1 MPDPRA
7 PMTATDTTAAA
18 DTPAGTTHPP
28 ATGAGFVTACLQS
41 AKRTILQFFRT
52 PQLLMLGTVQG
63 ALFLFMFRYIFG
75 GAIQVNSQLDYVDF
89 LVPGFLVTG
98 ILWLGMPA
106 SSGVAE
112 DATTGVH
119 DRMRSLPIPRASVM
133 FGRSLADTA
142 LTSWGLFVTGVLAFI
157 FGFQLHSSA
166 IDVVI
171 ALALLLVV
179 TYSFM
184 WVFIT
189 IGLVSS
195 SAQAANGMATL
206 LVIPV
211 AFISAA
217 YVPASSLPSWLQP
230 VADNQPFTVFSN
242 ALRSLTLG
250 GTNAVGIGHTTT
262 YWVIISLVWCAGI
275 FLVFSTIAVTRFSRR
290 R

>member
-1 MPDPRA
+1 
-7 PMTATDTTAAA
+7 MTTTDSRATDLA
-18 DTPAGTTHPP
+18 TPSTIPH
-28 ATGAGFVTACLQS
+28 ATGAGFVTASLQS

-75 GAIQVNSQLDYVDF
+75 GAINPGAGLDYVDF

-112 DATTGVH
+112 DATTGGQH
-119 DRMRSLPIPRASVM
+119 RLRSLPIPRSSVM
-133 FGRSLADTA
+133 FGRSIADTA
-142 LTSWGLFVTGVLAFI
+142 LTLWGLLITGVLAFV
-157 FGFQLHSSA
+157 FGFRIHSDA
-166 IDVVI
+166 LDVLLAVALLVI
-171 ALALLLVV
+171 A

-189 IGLVSS
+189 IGLVSKT
-195 SAQAANGMATL
+195 AQAANGMATL

-217 YVPASSLPSWLQP
+217 YVPANSLPSWLRP

-242 ALRSLTLG
+242 ALRGLTLG
-250 GTNAVGIGHTTT
+250 SPHAFGIGHTTT
-262 YWVIISLVWCAGI
+262 HWVVLTLVWCAGI
-275 FLVFSTIAVTRFSRR
+275 FLVFSAIAVMRFSRQR
-290 R
+290 

>member
-1 MPDPRA
+1 
-7 PMTATDTTAAA
+7 MTTTDTVTTDVAAPR
-18 DTPAGTTHPP
+18 TLPH
-28 ATGAGFVTACLQS
+28 ATGADFVTASLQS

-75 GAIQVNSQLDYVDF
+75 GSIQTGTNLDYVDF

-119 DRMRSLPIPRASVM
+119 DRLRSLPIPRSSVM

-142 LTSWGLFVTGVLAFI
+142 LTMWGLFVTAVLAFI
-157 FGFQLHSSA
+157 VGFRLHA
-166 IDVVI
+166 DALDVL
-171 ALALLLVV
+171 LAVGLIVV
-179 TYSFM
+179 CAYSLS

-189 IGLVSS
+189 IGLVSK

-217 YVPASSLPSWLQP
+217 YVPANSLPSWMQP
-230 VADNQPFTVFSN
+230 VSDNQPFTVFSN
-242 ALRSLTLG
+242 ALRSLTEG
-250 GTNAVGIGHTTT
+250 GPKAAGVGHTTT
-262 YWVIISLVWCAGI
+262 YWVVLTLIWCGGI
-275 FLVFSTIAVTRFSRR
+275 FLVFSTLAVRRFSRR

>member
-1 MPDPRA
+1 
-7 PMTATDTTAAA
+7 MTTTDTPTTGLAAPS
-18 DTPAGTTHPP
+18 TIPHG
-28 ATGAGFVTACLQS
+28 TGAGFVTASLQS

-75 GAIQVNSQLDYVDF
+75 GAIRTPDGLSYVDF

-119 DRMRSLPIPRASVM
+119 DRLRSLPIPRASVM

-142 LTSWGLFVTGVLAFI
+142 LTMWGIFVTTVVAFI
-157 FGFQLHSSA
+157 VGYRLEA
-166 IDVVI
+166 DVLDVI
-171 ALALLLVV
+171 LAVALIVV
-179 TYSFM
+179 VAYCFS

-189 IGLVSS
+189 LGLVSK

-217 YVPASSLPSWLQP
+217 YVPANSLPSWLQP

-242 ALRSLTLG
+242 ALRGLTLG
-250 GTNAVGIGHTTT
+250 SPQAVGVGHTTT
-262 YWVIISLVWCAGI
+262 YWVVLTLIWCAGI
-275 FLVFSTIAVTRFSRR
+275 FLVFSTIAVMRFSRQR
-290 R
+290 

>member
-1 MPDPRA
+1 
-7 PMTATDTTAAA
+7 MTTIDTRI
-18 DTPAGTTHPP
+18 AGTAIEPTIAR
-28 ATGAGFVTACLQS
+28 ATGADFVTAALQS

-75 GAIQVNSQLDYVDF
+75 GAIDPGGGLEYVDF

-98 ILWLGMPA
+98 ILWLGMAA

-119 DRMRSLPIPRASVM
+119 DRLRSLPIPRSSVL
-133 FGRSLADTA
+133 FGRSIADTA
-142 LTSWGLFVTGVLAFI
+142 LTLWGVFVAGVLAFI
-157 FGFQLHSSA
+157 VGFRPHADAL
-166 IDVVI
+166 DFVL
-171 ALALLLVV
+171 ALALLVAAV
-179 TYSFM
+179 YTFA

-206 LVIPV
+206 LVVPV

-217 YVPASSLPSWLQP
+217 YVPADSLPGWMQP
-230 VADNQPFTVFSN
+230 VADHQPFTVLSN

-250 GTNAVGIGHTTT
+250 GTDAVGLGHTTT
-262 YWVIISLVWCAGI
+262 YWVVLSLAWCAA
-275 FLVFSTIAVTRFSRR
+275 LVFVFATIANARFARR

>member
-1 MPDPRA
+1 MTTTDSRTTSLAA
-7 PMTATDTTAAA
+7 PTTI
-18 DTPAGTTHPP
+18 PHG
-28 ATGAGFVTACLQS
+28 TGAGFVTASLQS

-75 GAIQVNSQLDYVDF
+75 GAIRTPDGLSYVDF

-119 DRMRSLPIPRASVM
+119 DRLRSLPIPRASVM

-142 LTSWGLFVTGVLAFI
+142 LTMWGLFVTAVLAFI
-157 FGFQLHSSA
+157 VGYRLEA
-166 IDVVI
+166 DVLDVVLAI
-171 ALALLLVV
+171 ALIVLVA
-179 TYSFM
+179 YCIS

-189 IGLVSS
+189 IGLVSKT
-195 SAQAANGMATL
+195 AQAANGMATL

-217 YVPASSLPSWLQP
+217 YVPAYSLPSWLRP
-230 VADNQPFTVFSN
+230 VAENQPFTVFSN
-242 ALRSLTLG
+242 ALRGLTLG
-250 GTNAVGIGHTTT
+250 SPQAVGVGHTTT
-262 YWVIISLVWCAGI
+262 YWVVLTLIWCAGI
-275 FLVFSTIAVTRFSRR
+275 FLVFSTIAVMRFSRQR
-290 R
+290 

>member
-1 MPDPRA
+1 
-7 PMTATDTTAAA
+7 MTTTDT
-18 DTPAGTTHPP
+18 PTTGRVAEAPSSGG
-28 ATGAGFVTACLQS
+28 TGADFVSATLQN
-41 AKRTILQFFRT
+41 AKRTVLQFFRT

-75 GAIQVNSQLDYVDF
+75 GAIEPGGGVAYVDF

-119 DRMRSLPIPRASVM
+119 DRLRSLPIPRSSPM
-133 FGRSLADTA
+133 FGRSLADAA
-142 LTSWGLFVTGVLAFI
+142 LTLWGLFVTGVLAFI
-157 FGFQLHSSA
+157 VGFRLDASVG
-166 IDVVI
+166 DVL
-171 ALALLLVV
+171 LALGLLVV
-179 TYSFM
+179 ASYSFA

-189 IGLVSS
+189 IGLVSN

-211 AFISAA
+211 AFVSAA
-217 YVPASSLPSWLQP
+217 YVPADSLPSWLQP
-230 VADNQPFTVFSN
+230 IAEHQPFTILSN

-250 GTNAVGIGHTTT
+250 GPEVVGLGHTTT
-262 YWVIISLVWCAGI
+262 YWVVLSLVWCVGI
-275 FLVFSTIAVTRFSRR
+275 FAVFCAISVSRFARR

>member
-1 MPDPRA
+1 MTTIDTRA
-7 PMTATDTTAAA
+7 DLHTRESTITR
-18 DTPAGTTHPP
+18 
-28 ATGAGFVTACLQS
+28 ATGADFVTAALQN

-75 GAIQVNSQLDYVDF
+75 GAIDPGRGLAYVEF

-119 DRMRSLPIPRASVM
+119 DRLRSLPIPRSSVM
-133 FGRSLADTA
+133 FGRSIADAA
-142 LTSWGLFVTGVLAFI
+142 LTLWGMFVAGVLAFI
-157 FGFQLHSSA
+157 VGFELHA
-166 IDVVI
+166 DALDVVL
-171 ALALLLVV
+171 ALALLVIAA
-179 TYSFM
+179 YSFA
-184 WVFIT
+184 WIFIT
-189 IGLVSS
+189 IGLVSR

-217 YVPASSLPSWLQP
+217 YVPADSLPSWLQP

-242 ALRSLTLG
+242 ALRSLALG
-250 GTNAVGIGHTTT
+250 GTDAVGVGHTTI
-262 YWVIISLVWCAGI
+262 YWVVLSLAWCAGVSLL
-275 FLVFSTIAVTRFSRR
+275 FGTIAVSRFARR

>member
-1 MPDPRA
+1 
-7 PMTATDTTAAA
+7 MTTTDTT
-18 DTPAGTTHPP
+18 TTSGVSAGSTIPR
-28 ATGAGFVTACLQS
+28 ATGADFVTASLQS

-75 GAIQVNSQLDYVDF
+75 GAIQPGGGLDYVDF

-119 DRMRSLPIPRASVM
+119 DRLRSLPIPRSSVM

-142 LTSWGLFVTGVLAFI
+142 LTLWGLFVTTVLAFI
-157 FGFQLHSSA
+157 VGFRLHSDA
-166 IDVVI
+166 IDVLI
-171 ALALLLVV
+171 AIALLVV
-179 TYSFM
+179 ATYSFM

-189 IGLVSS
+189 IGLVSG

-217 YVPASSLPSWLQP
+217 YVPADSLPGWLQP
-230 VADNQPFTVFSN
+230 IANHQPFTILSN
-242 ALRSLTLG
+242 AMRSLTLG
-250 GTNAVGIGHTTT
+250 GADAVGLGHSTA
-262 YWVIISLVWCAGI
+262 YWVVLSLVWCAGI
-275 FLVFSTIAVTRFSRR
+275 TLVFSAIAVSRFSRR